1 MMKKCFSLLMALV
14 LALLAA
20 ISVLADVAPA
30 KGFSGRW
37 ADENYD
43 RMELIIVPSE
53 ATWLD
58 ERMGEDASAQQ
69 YVVFMSWPS
78 SATQVSRYHIV
89 ASLDESGKK
98 LTYTGGM
105 FAEYAYDENGNLDE
119 EDTGLLEDN
128 GTGCF
133 TITENDTLLWE
144 DSYLAEAA
152 KMTLQRVI
160 PSVPSAEEIKAG
172 YFEQAIG
179 LEEGTAGVSMKL
191 AQAVKSV
198 FQFCS
203 VCDFWSMDSES
214 IKKALAEVQNSLTEE
229 EITAFDHNSGVL
241 TGEMT
246 RLLDENQEMGSIY
259 EDAGVEEQMI
269 ELRNDPVVRLSV
281 KALLSAAEAI
291 NEKP

>member
-1 MMKKCFSLLMALV
+1 MKKCFSLLTALV
-14 LALLAA
+14 LVLLAA
-20 ISVLADVAPA
+20 IPVLADDAPA

-53 ATWLD
+53 ATWFD
-58 ERMGEDASAQQ
+58 ERMGEDAGAQQ

-78 SATQVSRYHIV
+78 SATKVSRYHIV

-98 LTYTGGM
+98 LNYTGGM

-128 GTGCF
+128 GTGSF

-152 KMTLQRVI
+152 KMTLKRVI
-160 PSVPSAEEIKAG
+160 PSVPSAEEIKEG

-191 AQAVKSV
+191 SQAVKSV

-229 EITAFDHNSGVL
+229 EKAAFDRNSGAL
-241 TGEMT
+241 TGEIT

-259 EDAGVEEQMI
+259 ADAGVEEQMI
-269 ELRNDPVVRLSV
+269 ELINDPAVRLSV
-281 KALLSAAEAI
+281 KALLSAVEAI